1 MFKNHKPS
9 VDAYLKSKLLNFS
22 HFVDNLLGIDL
33 RRLIKIVFLPKFVKT
48 LLIFWRKGGKI
59 NALQPIVSTY
69 TRLPAGSARGGY
81 FHQDLVVANHIFLT
95 NPRHHIT
102 VGSRIDGFVAHVA
115 SFRPIEV
122 LDIRPLKPSGFL
134 NIKFT
139 QQDIL
144 QDVGSFRE
152 STDSLSCLSTMQH
165 LGMGK
170 YGGEIDPDG
179 HIKGFRN
186 LYKILQ
192 PKGTL
197 YIGLPLSDQNRVVF
211 NQSRHFHPLDIL
223 SWAPD
228 LDLKLIK
235 FDFVN
240 YDGTLY
246 QNADLHNLPE
256 QLIWQGSKERYGY
269 GYFGIYTFQKIAP

>member
-1 MFKNHKPS
+1 M
-9 VDAYLKSKLLNFS
+9 LKSKLININQFI
-22 HFVDNLLGIDL
+22 DNLFGVDL
-33 RRLIKIVFLPKFVKT
+33 RRLIKIVYLPRFVRH
-48 LLIFWRKGGKI
+48 LMVFWQKGGKV

-69 TRLPAGSARGGY
+69 TGTMAGSAHGGY
-81 FHQDLVVANHIFLT
+81 FHQDLMVANHIFLH

-102 VGSRIDGFVAHVA
+102 VGSRLDGFVAHVA

-122 LDIRPLKPSGFL
+122 MDIRPLKSSGYV
-134 NIKFT
+134 NIEFT

-144 QDVGSFRE
+144 QDVSAYAE

-165 LGMGK
+165 LGMGR
-170 YGGEIDPDG
+170 YGGEIDPNG

-192 PKGTL
+192 TAGTL

-211 NQSRHFHPLDIL
+211 NQCRHFHPLDIV
-223 SWAPD
+223 SWAPE
-228 LDLKLIK
+228 LPLKLIK
-235 FDFVN
+235 FDFVGYN
-240 YDGTLY
+240 GTLY
-246 QNADLHNLPE
+246 QNADLYDLPE
-256 QLIWQGSKERYGY
+256 QLTWQGSKEKYGL